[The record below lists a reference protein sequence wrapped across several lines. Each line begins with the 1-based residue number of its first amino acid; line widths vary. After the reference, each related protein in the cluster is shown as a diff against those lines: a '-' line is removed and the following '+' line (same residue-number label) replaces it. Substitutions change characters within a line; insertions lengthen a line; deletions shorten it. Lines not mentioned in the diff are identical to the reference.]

1 MIDLR
6 KRQVEEEKQNPESH
20 MHEAYRSHQIILNDS
35 LIAEQQDRT
44 DQRFVLFHF
53 NQHKLHLKA
62 ERRLGFK
69 R

>member
-1 MIDLR
+1 
-6 KRQVEEEKQNPESH
+6 

-44 DQRFVLFHF
+44 NQKFVLFHSS
-53 NQHKLHLKA
+53 QHKLHLKTKNK
-62 ERRLGFK
+62 LSFK